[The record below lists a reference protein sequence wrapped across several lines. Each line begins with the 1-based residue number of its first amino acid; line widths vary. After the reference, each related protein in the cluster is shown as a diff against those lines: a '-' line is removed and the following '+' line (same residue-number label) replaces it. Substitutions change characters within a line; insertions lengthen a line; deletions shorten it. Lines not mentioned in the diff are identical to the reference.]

1 MYWFAWDHVKF
12 IERSIYQKRESS
24 TCFLPLR
31 FLSFHEFDA
40 YHPLCTTN
48 HRLDPIW
55 TVKTGS
61 LFLLETKTK
70 DLFRCFDGIRFEVWD
85 YDFVGSG
92 SLLGVAS
99 VPAKVIYAAN
109 SERLE
114 FPLQTMQ
121 TAPSMEVGKNI
132 VADSGATL
140 VLRFRHATLDDLNFM
155 SDLDREAMQSNTFWS
170 PKAVAG
176 NIMAKRS
183 KFGVSIYSCN
193 ELSLFLP
200 RIIPHYIRLSLIH
213 FWNYFG
219 RKWQRLCE
227 SALGCY
233 SQN

>member
-1 MYWFAWDHVKF
+1 LF
-12 IERSIYQKRESS
+12 SLS
-24 TCFLPLR
+24 LR
-31 FLSFHEFDA
+31 LLSFHELDA
-40 YHPLCTTN
+40 YQPLCTTN

-99 VPAKVIYAAN
+99 VPAKVIYEAN

-121 TAPSMEVGKNI
+121 TVPSMENGKNI
-132 VADSGATL
+132 VADSGAIV

-155 SDLDREAMQSNTFWS
+155 SDLDREAMQTNTFWS

-176 NIMAKRS
+176 NIMAKHS
-183 KFGVSIYSCN
+183 KFGVSLFSDN
-193 ELSLFLP
+193 ELSLFLST
-200 RIIPHYIRLSLIH
+200 IFPHYIHVSLVLLLE
-213 FWNYFG
+213 FF
-219 RKWQRLCE
+219 R
-227 SALGCY
+227 
-233 SQN
+233 